1 MMLLTSAHLNKDWF
15 SSEPLLMKVRFS
27 APPRPLAFE
36 TKVGSKARRAEI
48 DQILK
53 EYIPK
58 NERR

>member
-1 MMLLTSAHLNKDWF
+1 MMLVTSAHYDKDWF

-27 APPRPLAFE
+27 APLPPAFE
-36 TKVGSKARRAEI
+36 AKKGSKAKRAEI

-53 EYIPK
+53 EYMPK